1 MGKGGSATN
10 QQNAITQSELG
21 LLNQS
26 QTQSNQEFQ
35 TAFPGFQTAE
45 NYYQQ
50 LASGNPQQIFAQTA
64 PAVGQINTAT
74 QGASQQIAQNLP
86 RGGVEQLA
94 QANLQQSRAGQV
106 GNLATQ
112 AYTSAFP
119 ALASLSQGG
128 LGLSANQTAN
138 AISSGSAASG
148 SNQAVLQNQT
158 QGKGSTLGFLGSLA
172 GAGGELGS
180 ASKLAGA
187 GGASTAA
194 QIGGDVAKGAFAA

>member
-26 QTQSNQEFQ
+26 QAQSNQLFQ
-35 TAFPGFQTAE
+35 TAFPGFNDAE

-50 LASGNPQQIFAQTA
+50 LASGNPQQIFAATA
-64 PAVGQINTAT
+64 PAVGQINSAT
-74 QGASQQIAQNLP
+74 QGASQQIAQNMP

-94 QANLQQSRAGQV
+94 QANLQQQRAGQV

-112 AYTSAFP
+112 AYTSSFP

-128 LGLSANQTAN
+128 LGLAANDIAN
-138 AISSGSAASG
+138 AISGGSVASG
-148 SNQAVLQNQT
+148 SNQAVLQSQT
-158 QGKGSTLGFLGSLA
+158 QGKGSTMGFLGSLA
-172 GAGGELGS
+172 GAGGELGA
-180 ASKLAGA
+180 ASKLGPAAPAAGA
-187 GGASTAA
+187 ALGAAA
-194 QIGGDVAKGAFAA
+194 K